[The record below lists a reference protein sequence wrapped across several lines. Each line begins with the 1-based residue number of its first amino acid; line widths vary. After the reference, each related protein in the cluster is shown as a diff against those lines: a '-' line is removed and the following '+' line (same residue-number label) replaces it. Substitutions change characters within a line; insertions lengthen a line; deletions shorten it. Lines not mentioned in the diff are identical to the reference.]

1 MTRTPRNVLVGASF
15 LAAICCACGADSPEG
30 PGGGSSSDTLTL
42 TVLDTLPHSTEA
54 YTQGLEMSGNVLW
67 ESTGLYGQSSIRRL
81 DPQTGALLSSTP
93 LPDTLFGEGITFNGP
108 DLLQLTWLSG
118 VVLRWDTTSMQP
130 SVWSS
135 IETEGWGI
143 CLVPDSGTVATT
155 DGTCM
160 MRFRDPQTFEVLREV
175 TVIRNGKPVVNLNEL
190 EYAGGRV
197 WANQYGTSRIYRIDP
212 ATGEVD
218 GLVDCSNV
226 LEPGSPGADVMNG
239 IAWDEA
245 REAFLVT
252 GKLWA
257 RMYLIDLR

>member
-1 MTRTPRNVLVGASF
+1 
-15 LAAICCACGADSPEG
+15 LALLCSCTGDSPEG

-42 TVLDTLPHSTEA
+42 TVLDTLPHSTDA
-54 YTQGLEMSGNVLW
+54 YTQGLEISGGILW

-81 DPQTGALLSSTP
+81 DPQTGELISSTP
-93 LPDTLFGEGITFNGP
+93 LPDTLFGEGITFCGP

-118 VVLRWDTTSMQP
+118 AVLRWDTTTMQP
-130 SVWSS
+130 TVIAS
-135 IETEGWGI
+135 IDTEGWGM
-143 CLVPDSGTVATT
+143 CLIPDSASAATT

-160 MRFRDPQTFEVLREV
+160 MRFRDPLTFEVRREV
-175 TVIRNGKPVVNLNEL
+175 SVTYNDKPVVNLNEL

-212 ATGEVD
+212 ATGHVD
-218 GLVDCSNV
+218 GLVDCAGV

-239 IAWDEA
+239 IAWDES
-245 REAFLVT
+245 RGAFLVT

-257 RMYLIDLR
+257 RMYVIDLR